1 MSTIPCYFCKYGR
14 KKYQRLLIVAFSVS
28 NQLKPSSRPQTI
40 HLQPST
46 TIHPIT
52 QQITQKPTKL
62 LGALVPHVFFCS
74 GVPRNHPWR
83 NRFLPAGNSAAFLR
97 TSPTASRRLPRCWP
111 PSSRRNPRI
120 PALRCLASSTWEDD
134 GFWWVEMNGNPGKMM
149 CKWWKLEGF

>member
-62 LGALVPHVFFCS
+62 LGALVPHVFFLFGCS
-74 GVPRNHPWR
+74 KKSSLKKSISTSRKLSGIPEDITYRLKEASEMLTTIIETQPKDSSASVPRVLDLGR
-83 NRFLPAGNSAAFLR
+83 
-97 TSPTASRRLPRCWP
+97 
-111 PSSRRNPRI
+111 
-120 PALRCLASSTWEDD
+120 
-134 GFWWVEMNGNPGKMM
+134 
-149 CKWWKLEGF
+149 